1 MKHYIGYEDKSE
13 KVTQREREMMR
24 EKYKMRESNID
35 RYKRENKG
43 RWERYKKERRE
54 RNRDQQ
60 AKIDGDRVREKKC
73 KEE

>member
-1 MKHYIGYEDKSE
+1 
-13 KVTQREREMMR
+13 
-24 EKYKMRESNID
+24 MRESNID